1 MKQTISVFFSLR
13 NNLVCVFNK
22 SYALSESEMIEGGG
36 PLVTGCLAIKCG
48 NDKRIRNEK
57 EKNPF
62 L

>member
-22 SYALSESEMIEGGG
+22 SYALSESEMIEGQR
-36 PLVTGCLAIKCG
+36 PLVTGCLAIKG
-48 NDKRIRNEK
+48 GKDKRLRSEK